1 MMILLKEL
9 SSSYLSN
16 IQPSH
21 QQPREPC
28 VIENSFYERE
38 RNGFSDE
45 SGGLMGPEMHLA
57 LEVLFYMFL
66 FL

>member
-21 QQPREPC
+21 QQPREPH

-38 RNGFSDE
+38 KNGSSDE
-45 SGGLMGPEMHLA
+45 SGGVVGPDMQLA
-57 LEVLFYMFL
+57 LEVLVYMFL